1 MLIIVVLLEELA
13 KVELLKVYKK
23 IKKQNKTVAK
33 FGYIEVEK
41 QQFHQ
46 YEGPV
51 SIKKHRY

>member
-46 YEGPV
+46 YKGPV

>member
-46 YEGPV
+46 YKGPV
-51 SIKKHRY
+51 SIKKT